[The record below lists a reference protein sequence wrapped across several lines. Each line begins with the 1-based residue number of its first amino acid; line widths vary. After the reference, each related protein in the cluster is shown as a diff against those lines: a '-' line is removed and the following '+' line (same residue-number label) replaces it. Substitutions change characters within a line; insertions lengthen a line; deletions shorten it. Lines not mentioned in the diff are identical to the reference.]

1 MLLVRR
7 RRERVARSK
16 QHRFLTPI
24 LCPPLASDDMED
36 LTAAVGVPMGG
47 RSRLKANEA
56 HPDRLGLDP
65 GVDCALVG
73 VPGETSLRLGQLAGH
88 SRATTDERH
97 CQDNNGMRIEGSVA
111 LVTGGASG
119 LGLATAE
126 LLAAKGATVVV
137 LDLPRSAGEEV
148 ARRLGGRF
156 APADVTSEE
165 DVNRALDVAAE
176 LGQLRITVNCAGIGS
191 GGRVAGKD
199 GPYPLDQFRRV
210 LEVNLVGTFNVLS
223 KSAFRIGAAEPA
235 EGERGVIVNT
245 ASIAAFEGQIGQA
258 AYTASKAAI
267 HGLTIQTARDLAS
280 LQIRVCTIA
289 PGLMDTPLLAGLRE
303 DIREQLA
310 ASVPNPHRLGRPAEY
325 ALLAAHIIE
334 NPYLNGETI
343 RLDGALRM
351 APR

>member
-1 MLLVRR
+1 M
-7 RRERVARSK
+7 K
-16 QHRFLTPI
+16 F
-24 LCPPLASDDMED
+24 
-36 LTAAVGVPMGG
+36 
-47 RSRLKANEA
+47 
-56 HPDRLGLDP
+56 
-65 GVDCALVG
+65 
-73 VPGETSLRLGQLAGH
+73 
-88 SRATTDERH
+88 
-97 CQDNNGMRIEGSVA
+97 EGSVA

-126 LLAAKGATVVV
+126 MLASRGAKVVV
-137 LDLPRSAGEEV
+137 LDLQRSDGQNV
-148 ARRLGGRF
+148 AARLGGSF

-165 DVNRALDVAAE
+165 DVNRALDMAGE
-176 LGQLRITVNCAGIGS
+176 LGQLRIAVNCAGIGS

-199 GPYPLDQFRRV
+199 GPYPLDQFKRV
-210 LEVNLVGTFNVLS
+210 IETNLVGTFNVLS
-223 KSAFRIGAAEPA
+223 KAAFRMSSAEPV

-280 LQIRVCTIA
+280 LMIRVCTIA

-303 DIREQLA
+303 DIRDQLA
-310 ASVPNPHRLGRPAEY
+310 ASVPNPHRLGRPSEY
-325 ALLAAHIIE
+325 ALLVGQIVE